1 MKRRDFLATG
11 AVSTAG
17 MLFFPGNLLAKEAKI
32 ENKGRLTK
40 PLPFKMNGEW
50 KEFELYIDI
59 HIHEPAPGFKY
70 HTLAFNGTIPGPEIR
85 VNTGDKVRVKFVN
98 KTDLNHTIHWHGM
111 HVPWRM
117 DGVPFVTQ
125 LPVMPN
131 NEFIYEFTAKPE
143 GTHFY
148 HCHWGTL
155 MHMQAGMFGSLIV
168 ENPQDPIKER
178 FPYDREY
185 TLVYSSHDTN
195 YVREEMNGML
205 ERMKQRSFLM
215 KNGEFTPEQWSVF
228 DSKEQMQSS
237 IEDGYVPPYLTN
249 RRSNADLPQAN
260 WFTVNGKSYPSTPY
274 LFIKE
279 NENIRIRLINAGAE
293 THNLHLHGHDF
304 WMVADDGVPL
314 EHPWKRNTVPLAP
327 GKTYDII
334 VEGTNR
340 GIWTFHDHDVR
351 KVTNNGLY
359 PGGNLL
365 ALVYED
371 LPDDELVITKN
382 SGNPMLNPNAGK
394 GGMTKMDGMDMTSS
408 KEGMKK
414 NMLFGDDK
422 LPKIALD
429 E

>member
-1 MKRRDFLATG
+1 MNRRYFLATG

-17 MLFFPGNLLAKEAKI
+17 MVFFPGNLLAEEAKSN
-32 ENKGRLTK
+32 NKLVQ
-40 PLPFKMNGEW
+40 PLPFKMDGEW

-59 HIHEPAPGFKY
+59 HVHEPAPGFKY
-70 HTLAFNGTIPGPEIR
+70 HTLAFNDMIPGPEIR
-85 VNTGDKVRVKFVN
+85 VNAGDKVRVKFIN

-125 LPVMPN
+125 LPVMPK
-131 NEFIYEFTAKPE
+131 NEFIYEFEAQPE

-168 ENPQDPIKER
+168 ENPNDPIKKKFSYE
-178 FPYDREY
+178 REY
-185 TLVYSSHDTN
+185 TLVYSAHDTN
-195 YVREEMNGML
+195 YVRGEMNGML
-205 ERMKQRSFLM
+205 ERMKQQSFLM
-215 KNGEFTPEQWSVF
+215 KEGRFTPEEWSVF
-228 DSKEQMQSS
+228 DSKEQLQESMSNGF
-237 IEDGYVPPYLTN
+237 IPPYVN
-249 RRSNADLPQAN
+249 SRRSMPDLPQAN

-274 LFIKE
+274 LFIKSG
-279 NENIRIRLINAGAE
+279 ENIRVRLINAGAE
-293 THNLHLHGHDF
+293 IHHLHLHGHDF
-304 WMVADDGVPL
+304 WMVADDGIPIDN
-314 EHPWKRNTVPLAP
+314 PWKRNTVALSP

-334 VEGTNR
+334 IEGKNR
-340 GIWTFHDHDVR
+340 GIWTFHDHDTR

-371 LPDDELVITKN
+371 LPADELIISKH
-382 SGNPMLNPNAGK
+382 SGNPMYNSKAGMS
-394 GGMTKMDGMDMTSS
+394 GMKGMDA
-408 KEGMKK
+408 MKDGEK
-414 NMLFGDDK
+414 GNMNKMMFGQDK

>member
-1 MKRRDFLATG
+1 MDRRDFLATG

-17 MLFFPGNLLAKEAKI
+17 MLFFSGNLLAKSSKEA
-32 ENKGRLTK
+32 NKQKMVK
-40 PLPFKMNGEW
+40 PLAYKKKGEW

-70 HTLAFNGTIPGPEIR
+70 HTLAFNDSIPGPEIR
-85 VNTGDKVRVKFVN
+85 VNVGDKVRVRFIN
-98 KTDLNHTIHWHGM
+98 KTDLNHTIHWHGLF
-111 HVPWRM
+111 VPWRM

-125 LPVMPN
+125 LPVMPK
-131 NEFIYEFTAKPE
+131 NEFIYEFIAEPE

-155 MHMQAGMFGSLIV
+155 MHMQAGMFGSFIV
-168 ENPQDPIKER
+168 ENPNDTIKKR

-185 TLVYSSHDTN
+185 TLVYSSHDVN
-195 YVREEMNGML
+195 YVRGEMNGML

-215 KNGEFTPEQWSVF
+215 KEGRFNSEQWAVF
-228 DSKEQMQSS
+228 DNKEQLEESVKG
-237 IEDGYVPPYLTN
+237 GYNPPYLIN

-274 LFIKE
+274 IYIKE
-279 NENIRIRLINAGAE
+279 HENIRIRLINAGGE
-293 THNLHLHGHDF
+293 IHNLHLHGHDF
-304 WMVADDGVPL
+304 WMVADDGVPIK
-314 EHPWKRNTVPLAP
+314 HPWQRNTVPLNP

-334 VEGTNR
+334 VEGKNR
-340 GIWTFHDHDVR
+340 GIWTFHDHDTK

-359 PGGNLL
+359 PGGNLM

-371 LPDDELVITKN
+371 LPEDELIITKH
-382 SGNPMLNPNAGK
+382 SGNPMLNPNAGM
-394 GGMTKMDGMDMTSS
+394 GGMDGMKGINSMNKDS
-408 KEGMKK
+408 KGMN
-414 NMLFGDDK
+414 NMLFGSDK
-422 LPKIALD
+422 LPKVALD